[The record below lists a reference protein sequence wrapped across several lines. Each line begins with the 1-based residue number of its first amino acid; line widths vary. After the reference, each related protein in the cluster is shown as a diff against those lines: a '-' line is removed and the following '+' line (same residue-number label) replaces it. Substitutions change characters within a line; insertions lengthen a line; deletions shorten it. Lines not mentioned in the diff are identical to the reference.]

1 MLALSEMFPAG
12 CRVQVLTCRRPLFQ
26 AASPLWLPAFSL
38 AAWLALAPTR
48 SPTIPV
54 MFGSPSVGIYTFFFF
69 PPCKFSPGR
78 SPSHHVLVLQSP
90 QERWPASWERGS
102 MDPGSSCQLVWWLE
116 RGIFPSCDCVVSWA
130 IVVLASLQFDLLLQ
144 IRVDLMVNN

>member
-26 AASPLWLPAFSL
+26 AASPPWLPAFSL

-69 PPCKFSPGR
+69 PPANS
-78 SPSHHVLVLQSP
+78 VLVGLLLTTFLSYSHLRSADRRHGKEVLWI
-90 QERWPASWERGS
+90 QEVHASW
-102 MDPGSSCQLVWWLE
+102 
-116 RGIFPSCDCVVSWA
+116 
-130 IVVLASLQFDLLLQ
+130 FDGWSEVFSRHVTALSVEEL
-144 IRVDLMVNN
+144 